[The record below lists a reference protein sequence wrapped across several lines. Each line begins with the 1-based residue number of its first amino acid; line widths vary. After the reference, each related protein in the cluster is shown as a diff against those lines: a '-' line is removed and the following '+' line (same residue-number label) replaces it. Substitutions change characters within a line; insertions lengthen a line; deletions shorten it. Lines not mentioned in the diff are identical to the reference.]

1 MDDMRFHPSAGGPFD
16 RVLNEFLEYLCQ
28 LPEDVDDVLSSPIL
42 RARGV
47 E

>member
-28 LPEDVDDVLSSPIL
+28 LPEDVDDVPSSPIL
-42 RARGV
+42 RAGGV